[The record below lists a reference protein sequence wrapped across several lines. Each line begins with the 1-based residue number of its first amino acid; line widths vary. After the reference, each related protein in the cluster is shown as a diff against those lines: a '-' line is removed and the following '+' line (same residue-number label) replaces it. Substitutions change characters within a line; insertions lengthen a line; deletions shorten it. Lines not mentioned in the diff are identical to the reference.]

1 MGQLRAILFL
11 VLTGIFLSSFLVNPQ
26 RAIAIPTDL
35 FFSEYVEGSSNNKA
49 LEIFN
54 GTGASI
60 DLAAGSYKV
69 AFYFNGSTSAGTTIL
84 LNGVVL
90 NEDVYVL
97 ADKDASSTIP
107 AVTDQTSSS
116 NFFNGND
123 AVALLKGSTFIDV
136 IGQIGDAPVTE
147 EWGTGNTST
156 ENNTLRRKPTIQSG
170 DPNGSDF
177 FDPSIEW
184 VGFSKDTFG
193 GLGTHQINQSPQP
206 IPEPMTLLLL
216 GSGLLGLSLWQRIKR
231 HGSSSNHR
239 NGFGLSQGNSRRNP
253 VQPQD
258 HPREILSCW
267 QNGQVSPD
275 ASGETSGVDRTGG
288 SGISP

>member
-11 VLTGIFLSSFLVNPQ
+11 VLTGIFLSNFLVNPQ
-26 RAIAIPTDL
+26 RANAIPTDL

-54 GTGASI
+54 GTGADI
-60 DLAAGSYKV
+60 DLAAGSYNIQ
-69 AFYFNGSTSAGTTIL
+69 FFFNGSSTPAPAIHLT
-84 LNGVVL
+84 GVISDG
-90 NEDVYVL
+90 DVYVI
-97 ADKDASSTIP
+97 ADDG
-107 AVTDQTSSS
+107 AVQAILDEADQTPGNS
-116 NFFNGND
+116 FFNGDD
-123 AVALLKGSTFIDV
+123 AVALLKGGTFIDV
-136 IGQIGDAPVTE
+136 IGQIGNDPGTQ
-147 EWGTGNTST
+147 WGSELTST
-156 ENNTLRRKPTIQSG
+156 RDNTLRRKPTIQSG

-184 VGFSKDTFG
+184 EGFPVNTFA

-216 GSGLLGLSLWQRIKR
+216 GFGLLVLSAWQRIKR
-231 HGSSSNHR
+231 HGSTSNHR
-239 NGFGLSQGNSRRNP
+239 NGFGLSQGNSRRNL